1 VTTAGSRRRLYR
13 VLLGGVLVAAAAVLV
28 AIGRREFIGYDSYW
42 HVFIARQDRWP
53 NFWREVRENAHPP
66 LFYLALRAVSSWFG
80 PGLLTYRLV
89 SIASTVAATALVAA
103 IVRRTTANR
112 PLAIVAAAAFG
123 LSYGAVMVGLEV
135 RAYAMC
141 AAFTLLAF
149 MFYLDWLGGGGSARA
164 RAPLGFAAA
173 ATTAVLT
180 HYSTFFFLAAS
191 VAATA
196 LLAVVSARWR
206 RRLVAIVS
214 ARPIESTLMFG
225 VPIAAAGVAYIV
237 HVTLWGGGRLGHVP
251 TFMYDPRSETAV
263 GFLLRNTV
271 NLLGIVLPG
280 GDEFISGIYNAIQ
293 RLAGVVEGGVGEAV
307 VVLIGL
313 LGEQRLRAVKV
324 EDLLHFVALNAVG
337 GLTYRY
343 PYGGA
348 ARHEFFLVPFAIVG
362 FFGLIEAVRRALPQ
376 AIGRR
381 RVTAT
386 IAACGVAASVA
397 SWTSTFHVQPQALFQ
412 PTMDEFRRDIP
423 APRAVLLDQFSFIN
437 FFSHYHDW
445 QWHAGEAHPGESVW
459 QTWAVS
465 DGRRRMAICREGSQ
479 WSFDLASTATFDSV
493 AECGYRTG
501 MNRVAMFRTQWW
513 DSPPSLAAFD
523 RSAAAQ
529 SGVEPIV
536 MEAHGSDV
544 VAEFAIDPG
553 VLTECSAP
561 PAAPADLHVVAN
573 RDRVVTLAWAPV
585 GAGRT
590 SYIVEA
596 GFVPG
601 SADVLK
607 MSIGRTPTYT
617 ATRVNPATYYTRVR
631 AKNLCGVSGPSPEIA
646 VSVK

>member
-1 VTTAGSRRRLYR
+1 MTARSRRRLYR
-13 VLLGGVLVAAAAVLV
+13 LLLGGVLLAAAAVLV

-66 LFYLALRAVSSWFG
+66 LFYLALRAISSRLG

-89 SIASTVAATALVAA
+89 SIASTVAATALIAA

-149 MFYLDWLGGGGSARA
+149 MFYLDWLSGRRPTRVA
-164 RAPLGFAAA
+164 APLGFAVA

-191 VAATA
+191 VATP
-196 LLAVVSARWR
+196 AVLGIVSARWR
-206 RRLVAIVS
+206 RRLVVIVS
-214 ARPIESTLMFG
+214 TRPVETALMFG
-225 VPIAAAGVAYIV
+225 VPIASAAIAYVV

-251 TFMYDPRSETAV
+251 TFMYDPRAETAV
-263 GFLLRNTV
+263 GFLMRNTV

-293 RLAGVVEGGVGEAV
+293 RLAVIIVGSVVASGVV
-307 VVLIGL
+307 L
-313 LGEQRLRAVKV
+313 LGRRSAPRLAAVPV
-324 EDLLHFVALNAVG
+324 AALLVMAALNAVG

-348 ARHEFFLVPFAIVG
+348 ARHEFFLVPFAIIA

-376 AIGRR
+376 AIGSR
-381 RVTAT
+381 RVTAAM
-386 IAACGVAASVA
+386 AACGVAASVT
-397 SWTSTFHVQPQALFQ
+397 SWASTFHVQPQALFQ

-445 QWHAGEAHPGESVW
+445 QWRAGDERPGESVW
-459 QTWAVS
+459 QIWSVS
-465 DGRRRMAICREGSQ
+465 DGKRRMAICREGSQ

-523 RSAAAQ
+523 RAAAAQ
-529 SGVEPIV
+529 SGVVPVV
-536 MEAHGSDV
+536 MDTNGNDV
-544 VAEFAIDPG
+544 VAEFAIEPG

-561 PAAPADLHVVAN
+561 PAAPADLHVVSN
-573 RDRVVTLAWAPV
+573 SERVVTLAWAPV

-596 GFVPG
+596 GFYPG

-617 ATRVNPATYYTRVR
+617 ATRVNPATYYARVR
-631 AKNLCGVSGPSPEIA
+631 AKNLCGVSGPSQEIA
-646 VSVK
+646 VAVK